1 MFVLCFTLKVK
12 ENFLWTWKSYVL
24 LAKENCTFLSDIF
37 WFARI
42 TLICCRD
49 YRWLDCGW
57 DQDQVCLGN
66 FSHPLI
72 VSHAVRLPN
81 EWAFDLTY
89 ATVSY
94 TQALWLDR
102 RRSSP
107 GAQQE
112 QHWDFYLYV
121 SLWLTGVLITYSLQ
135 NPTRMINIMLTV
147 SCTVCCVGPGV
158 WSQGDID
165 WLET

>member
-1 MFVLCFTLKVK
+1 MK
-12 ENFLWTWKSYVL
+12 EVFLWTWKSYVW
-24 LAKENCTFLSDIF
+24 LAEKIVPFFQTFFDLP
-37 WFARI
+37 RI
-42 TLICCRD
+42 NLICCRD

-66 FSHPLI
+66 FLHPLI

-81 EWAFDLTY
+81 EWAFDLTN

-94 TQALWLDR
+94 IQALRLDR

-112 QHWDFYLYV
+112 QHRDFYLYI
-121 SLWLTGVLITYSLQ
+121 SLWLTGVPITYSLQ